1 MRPKMDWSTRHL
13 NWTWVIAVGI
23 ASIILTIFPILL
35 FFAIQMINIGV
46 IEAKNR
52 SMRWIFPSFV
62 IFFLPLLLRNKTIK
76 ETPIETT
83 NKGIQ

>member
-1 MRPKMDWSTRHL
+1 MDWSARHI

-23 ASIILTIFPILL
+23 AAPILGAFPIFL
-35 FFAIQMINIGV
+35 FIVIQMINSAT

-52 SMRWIFPSFV
+52 SMWWLFPSFV

-76 ETPIETT
+76 ETPIEPTDE
-83 NKGIQ
+83 NKE